1 MQQFKTLKSLAR
13 RRGGLKN
20 IDVYVPPPQ
29 TNISELGCGLD
40 AENVKSSLDDS
51 KAQPK
56 LRTTGSQVSPVYVLF
71 HQNFMRCKVM
81 QRFSS

>member
-40 AENVKSSLDDS
+40 AENVKSSLEDS

-56 LRTTGSQVSPVYVLF
+56 LRTTGIEAKCLQCMFCFTRTS
-71 HQNFMRCKVM
+71 
-81 QRFSS
+81 